1 MKEISLREFGLTTK
15 EEIFLLTSVGN
26 KKTGRSERDFNPVE
40 VGEKINTAIVNG
52 ATHKIIADF
61 LSVDQALIGRFL
73 RVFKDFNS
81 KYHHLVSFNPIPHG
95 HISFDNAQEI
105 ARFSKSEQSQLVKA
119 ILEYKFKREQ
129 IQAVFQQLERS
140 DKKLSQII
148 KDISKRTG
156 GQRRTLFM
164 DAIPEDLSH
173 KIKDKKLLELDKIC
187 QKIMKK
193 NSVIKILQKD
203 ELKIEK
209 FKIGK
214 NTFTILFLRAS
225 VPKKT
230 TEKLSEVILKEIS
243 NEIK

>member
-1 MKEISLREFGLTTK
+1 
-15 EEIFLLTSVGN
+15 
-26 KKTGRSERDFNPVE
+26 
-40 VGEKINTAIVNG
+40 
-52 ATHKIIADF
+52 
-61 LSVDQALIGRFL
+61 
-73 RVFKDFNS
+73 
-81 KYHHLVSFNPIPHG
+81 
-95 HISFDNAQEI
+95 
-105 ARFSKSEQSQLVKA
+105 
-119 ILEYKFKREQ
+119 
-129 IQAVFQQLERS
+129 
-140 DKKLSQII
+140 
-148 KDISKRTG
+148 
-156 GQRRTLFM
+156 M

-173 KIKDKKLLELDKIC
+173 KIKEKKLVELDKIC

-193 NSVIKILQKD
+193 NSVIKILQND